1 MEEVWRKS
9 MPQDLALPQDVVF
22 TCPTCQGLVRFTVGI
37 REGVPSDRPG
47 GLDYFPTC
55 PHCGTEVR
63 ITVYPASPT
72 EASPPRTVILA
83 GIALLTLSWLW
94 LRRRGPRG

>member
-1 MEEVWRKS
+1 MS
-9 MPQDLALPQDVVF
+9 QTLSLPHHVEF
-22 TCPTCQGLVRFTVGI
+22 TCPVCRGPVRFVIGI

-63 ITVYPASPT
+63 ITVYPLPHLSLRL
-72 EASPPRTVILA
+72 PRMAALA
-83 GIALLTLSWLW
+83 GLTLLALSWMW
-94 LRRRGPRG
+94 GRRRPPQGQEKAR